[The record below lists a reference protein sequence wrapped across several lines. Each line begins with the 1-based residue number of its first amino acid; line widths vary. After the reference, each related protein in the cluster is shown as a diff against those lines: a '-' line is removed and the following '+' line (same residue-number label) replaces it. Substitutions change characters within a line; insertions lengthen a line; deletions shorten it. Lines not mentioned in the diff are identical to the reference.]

1 MAILKKFW
9 RIIAFSLVC
18 LVSLGMGGWAYMSG
32 AEVTD
37 QMAAIDRLRN
47 TVDGARR
54 SAANMSVIEAKK
66 KTIEKANAEFE
77 ASMSAALN
85 LQSTNPFYETVGPDG
100 KVTPFPRKPLLPSDT
115 YPNAIILPE
124 PGSNADAISFRAAYD
139 AAFSELTQRLKARD
153 KPTGEEVQ
161 DYYERWYALQQ
172 GTTPGAW
179 RPWGPRTAAAAQSQ
193 DDAAK
198 NLPRPEVIRQYP
210 RSRLAE
216 DIARSIN
223 MYVDD
228 GAFGKHVMSQKSDV
242 PTPVEI
248 WQAQMSLWIQQDIAA
263 AIARCNE
270 ARAEELQK
278 AGTPDRAW
286 VAYMPV
292 KRLKKMSIQ
301 NRLGKGGGS
310 NPATFSSSFTQINN
324 DDKKFMVPVSLEL
337 IVEEASLFK
346 LMDEICRVGFY
357 TPYGIKYEIVTPN
370 PIQDDYIYGD
380 NPVVEARIEL
390 EGYYFRKVFEQW
402 IPQALKDILKNPD
415 ARDPT
420 DN

>member
-9 RIIAFSLVC
+9 RIITFALVC

-32 AEVTD
+32 SEVTD
-37 QMAAIDRLRN
+37 QMAAIERLRS
-47 TVDGARR
+47 TVDGTRR

-66 KTIEKANAEFE
+66 KTIEQANAEFE
-77 ASMSAALN
+77 TSMSAALD
-85 LQSTNPFYETVGPDG
+85 LQSTNPFYERVDANG
-100 KVTPFPRKPLLPSDT
+100 KVVPYPRKPLLPSDT
-115 YPNAIILPE
+115 YPNAVVLPE
-124 PGSNADAISFRAAYD
+124 PGSNADAISFRTAYD
-139 AAFSELTQRLKARD
+139 VAFSELNQRLKARD
-153 KPTGEEVQ
+153 KASNEEVS
-161 DYYERWYALQQ
+161 DYFERWFALQQ
-172 GTTPGAW
+172 GGASGTW
-179 RPWGPRTAAAAQSQ
+179 RPWGPRTAGSPTQ
-193 DDAAK
+193 DDTKK

-210 RSRLAE
+210 RTRLAE
-216 DIARSIN
+216 DIARSIY

-228 GAFGKHVMSQKSDV
+228 GAFGKHVMAQKSDV
-242 PTPVEI
+242 PTAVDI

-263 AIARCNE
+263 AMARCNE
-270 ARAEELQK
+270 ARAEELRK
-278 AGTPDRAW
+278 AGHPDRAW

-310 NPATFSSSFTQINN
+310 NPATFTSSFTQINN

-337 IVEEASLFK
+337 IVEEAALVR

-357 TPYGIKYEIVTPN
+357 TPYNVKYEMVKPN

-380 NPVVEARIEL
+380 DPVVEVRIEL
-390 EGYYFRKVFEQW
+390 EAYYFRKVFEQW
-402 IPQALKDILKNPD
+402 IPKVLKDILKNPD
-415 ARDPT
+415 ARDPS